1 MIKRVRRRIVA
12 GVVVG
17 AALVALN
24 VAALTFGWSHPE
36 ILGPAVALDILG
48 LGLMFWLAWRQALL
62 VETVYE
68 SRTLEQKRESDRR
81 QASLEATLAD
91 TEARYGAILE
101 SAMDAVITV
110 DEAQRIVLFNQA
122 AEKMFGCAR
131 TEAIGGALDRFL
143 PERYRHAH
151 SAHISE
157 FGSSGTTNR
166 RMGHDMVLTAL
177 RADGIEFPIEAS
189 ISKAGALHGH
199 LYTVILRDITRRVED
214 EAALRRSQA
223 ELRELSAQVLQ
234 AREDEKTR
242 FARELHDE
250 LGQQLTALK
259 MDLSWARERLPEG
272 AADLADKLARMNSTL
287 DATVTATRRIS
298 ADLRP
303 LMLDDLG
310 LAAAAEW
317 LVDDFQARTG
327 IDCDLEIR
335 DPDSL
340 SSLEPAIA
348 TGLYRMLQ
356 ESLTNI
362 TRHAEAKHV
371 RVSLDIADGQ
381 ASLAV
386 DDDGRGISDEDR
398 TKMRSFGLMGLR
410 ERAHYLGGVS
420 EVGRREEG
428 GTRVCIRVP
437 VRNGAAA

>member
-1 MIKRVRRRIVA
+1 MSAGEKPSLTSVKRSLFRHPAAIAA
-12 GVVVG
+12 GG
-17 AALVALN
+17 ALL
-24 VAALTFGWSHPE
+24 
-36 ILGPAVALDILG
+36 
-48 LGLMFWLAWRQALL
+48 ALL
-62 VETVYE
+62 VAANVFALYLGMSEAWLIGSTIMADVVFVGVGA
-68 SRTLEQKRESDRR
+68 LVVAREVMVADRHV
-81 QASLEATLAD
+81 EATD
-91 TEARYGAILE
+91 ARLSAIVDA
-101 SAMDAVITV
+101 AMDAILTV
-110 DEAQRIVLFNQA
+110 DETHAVVQFNRA
-122 AEKMFGCAR
+122 AEALFGCTRA
-131 TEAIGGALDRFL
+131 EAIGAPLERFL
-143 PERYRHAH
+143 PQRYR
-151 SAHISE
+151 SAHRGHVE
-157 FGSSGTTNR
+157 RFGRTGTTSR
-166 RMGHDMVLTAL
+166 KMGDTTTLWAL
-177 RADGIEFPIEAS
+177 RSDGTEFPIEAS
-189 ISKAGALHGH
+189 ISHAADGERRF
-199 LYTVILRDITRRVED
+199 YTVILRDITRRVPSD
-214 EAALRRSQA
+214 EAIRRSQA

-362 TRHAEAKHV
+362 TRHAGAKHS
-371 RVSLDIADGQ
+371 RVSLDIADGE
-381 ASLAV
+381 ALLVV
-386 DDDGRGISDEDR
+386 DDDGRGINSDDQA
-398 TKMRSFGLMGLR
+398 KARSFGLKGMR

-428 GTRVCIRVP
+428 GTRVCVRVP